1 MLGSGLEIG
10 WERQATRRPPN
21 LLYTRNVSALRGAE
35 LLLDFRAAEE
45 RRAADF
51 LATTFLAGLRF
62 DVVFFAVERLT
73 ILRAPVFLFTVLRA
87 LDGFR
92 RALEA
97 FFAAGFDLR
106 ADEFFAGIFDPSSC
120 AAVLSPP
127 PGRFV

>member
-1 MLGSGLEIG
+1 M
-10 WERQATRRPPN
+10 
-21 LLYTRNVSALRGAE
+21 SALRGAE

-97 FFAAGFDLR
+97 FFAAGFFAAGFDLR
-106 ADEFFAGIFDPSSC
+106 ADEFFAGIFYPSSC